1 MQFLRPTVART
12 QPARAKPVKTTK
24 PALVSLITAA
34 LFAISP
40 TSFAQSQATKN
51 VVLYCPAP
59 GEWCTNVAN
68 DFTKAS
74 GIHVD
79 VLRKSA
85 GEVLA
90 QVRAEAA
97 KPKADL
103 WWGGISDSHLAAA
116 AEGLTIPYETSAV
129 GQLAPWSQAIY
140 EASGKH
146 AIGTYA
152 IALGIGY
159 NPELL
164 AKKKIAAPKCWSD
177 LIKPE
182 YKGEIQMPNPNSSGT
197 AYQMIASLVQM
208 QGENQAFDYLK
219 KLHQNVNTYTRSGVA
234 PGKAVARGETGVGVN
249 YLQDML
255 VEQQAGFPI
264 KISAPCE
271 GTALGVD
278 AMSIIKGAPNLA
290 NAKLFYD
297 WLISVPGQESGAR
310 SGLLHSPAHLKARQ
324 PSQDPELKSAKYIDY
339 DFKRYGSTEE
349 RQRLLK
355 RWEAEVNSM
364 SR

>member
-1 MQFLRPTVART
+1 MSFHGRA
-12 QPARAKPVKTTK
+12 PAPIPHACA
-24 PALVSLITAA
+24 PALLGAVAAA
-34 LFAISP
+34 LSLLSAP
-40 TSFAQSQATKN
+40 APAHAQGTGT

-59 GEWCTNVAN
+59 GDWCQNVAN
-68 DFTKAS
+68 DFKKTS
-74 GIHVD
+74 GINVE

-103 WWGGISDSHLAAA
+103 WWGGISDSHFVAA
-116 AEGLTIPYETSAV
+116 AEGLTIPYDTKAV
-129 GQLAPWSQAIY
+129 DQLAPWAQAIY
-140 EASGKH
+140 RASGRH
-146 AIGTYA
+146 AIGTYG

-164 AKKKIAAPKCWSD
+164 ARKKIAQPKCWAD
-177 LIKPE
+177 LLKPE

-197 AYQMIASLVQM
+197 AYQMIAALVQM
-208 QGENQAFDYLK
+208 QGENQAFDYLR
-219 KLHQNVNTYTRSGVA
+219 KLHPNVNTYTRSGVA
-234 PGKAVARGETGVGVN
+234 PGKAAARGETAVGIN
-249 YLQDML
+249 YLQDIL
-255 VEQQAGFPI
+255 VEQQAGFPV

-271 GTALGVD
+271 GTALGID

-290 NAKLFYD
+290 NAKLFYE

-324 PSQDPELKSAKYIDY
+324 PSEDPELKSAKYIEY
-339 DFKRYGSTEE
+339 DFKKYGSTEE

-355 RWEAEVNSM
+355 RWEAEINSLP
-364 SR
+364 R